1 MLLVYLTN
9 DTTHYINSLVVNNP
23 ERYVEVLHCFID
35 LFVQSKGA
43 LEQVTFIHVLL
54 KPNIVV
60 VRRVDC
66 GVVYPSMIWCVNI
79 KSITIS
85 T

>member
-1 MLLVYLTN
+1 MPEVFDMKELLMLLVYLTN

-43 LEQVTFIHVLL
+43 LEQVTS
-54 KPNIVV
+54 
-60 VRRVDC
+60 C
-66 GVVYPSMIWCVNI
+66 
-79 KSITIS
+79 
-85 T
+85 

>member
-1 MLLVYLTN
+1 MPEVFDMKELLMLLVYLTN

-54 KPNIVV
+54 KPSILVV
-60 VRRVDC
+60 QSLESCTLVC
-66 GVVYPSMIWCVNI
+66 FGA
-79 KSITIS
+79 
-85 T
+85 